1 MRKIL
6 EWIKKHKIKTFGL
19 CVFAFVFPLV
29 AVHVLF
35 KINAIN
41 SWFAA
46 TWSAGELLAYVAGFE
61 TLLGTVFLG
70 LCTVHLADQAN
81 EINEQLE
88 K

>member
-1 MRKIL
+1 M
-6 EWIKKHKIKTFGL
+6 
-19 CVFAFVFPLV
+19 CVFVFVFPLV

-35 KINAIN
+35 KINALN

-46 TWSAGELLAYVAGFE
+46 TWSAVELLAYVAGFE

-70 LCTVHLADQAN
+70 LRTVHLADQAN
-81 EINEQLE
+81 EINERLG